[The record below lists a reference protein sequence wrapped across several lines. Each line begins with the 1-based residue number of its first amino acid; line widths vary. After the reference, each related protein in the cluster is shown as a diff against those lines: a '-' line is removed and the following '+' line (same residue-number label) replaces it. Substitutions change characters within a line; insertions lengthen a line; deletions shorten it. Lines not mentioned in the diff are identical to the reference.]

1 MTAFLGALESS
12 SWLKHIRSIL
22 DTSLFIA
29 NAVDGGISVV
39 VHCSDGWDRTA
50 QVCSL
55 AAVMLDPYYRTI
67 KGFQALT
74 EKDWLAFGHKFSER
88 CGYTQTDPKEKSPVF
103 TQFLDATWQLMQ
115 QRSDAFEFNERFL
128 LILHDHVQS
137 VQYGTFVGNC
147 EKDRVDLRLAER
159 TYSLWGFMTNHLNE
173 YANPLYRPEMDE
185 ILRPNLAPQ
194 IIQFWRGMYS
204 RFESGVHPRE
214 DIGEIM
220 SSTQDHCTSLEDH
233 VQYLTKHISN
243 FKNLISKSAKKT
255 AAAITASAN
264 GGVSSGL
271 VTGGSSSSGSS
282 SMSNSGTSGK
292 EQIAEEKEVDI
303 NDNRFTYDKKL
314 SELSEATDDHP
325 LIDPT
330 NFSFSTLSVSDPMD

>member
-12 SWLKHIRSIL
+12 SWLKHIRAIL
-22 DTSLFIA
+22 DTSMFIA

-55 AAVMLDPYYRTI
+55 ASVMLDPYYRTI
-67 KGFQALT
+67 KGFQALID
-74 EKDWLAFGHKFSER
+74 KDWLSFGHKFSER

-103 TQFLDATWQLMQ
+103 TQFLDATWQLIQ

-137 VQYGTFVGNC
+137 AQYGTFVGNC

-173 YANPLYRPEMDE
+173 YVNPLYRPEMDE

-194 IIQFWRGMYS
+194 SIQFWRGMYA

-214 DIGEIM
+214 DICEIM
-220 SSTQDHCTSLEDH
+220 LSSRDHCASLEDH

-255 AAAITASAN
+255 AAAITATTSGGGSA
-264 GGVSSGL
+264 SGS
-271 VTGGSSSSGSS
+271 GSSSSSMNNNVVTAKEAKESS
-282 SMSNSGTSGK
+282 D
-292 EQIAEEKEVDI
+292 EAEEKEVDV
-303 NDNRFTYDKKL
+303 NDNR
-314 SELSEATDDHP
+314 
-325 LIDPT
+325 
-330 NFSFSTLSVSDPMD
+330 

>member
-1 MTAFLGALESS
+1 MSAFLGALESS

-67 KGFQALT
+67 KGFQALI
-74 EKDWLAFGHKFSER
+74 EKDWLAFGHKFSDR
-88 CGYTQTDPKEKSPVF
+88 CGYTQSDPKEKSPVF
-103 TQFLDATWQLMQ
+103 TQFLDATFQMMQ

-128 LILHDHVQS
+128 LIMHDHVQS
-137 VQYGTFVGNC
+137 AQYGTFVGNC
-147 EKDRVDLRLAER
+147 EKDRVDLRLAEK
-159 TYSLWGFMTNHLNE
+159 TYSLWGYMTNHLNE
-173 YANPLYRPEMDE
+173 FVNPLYRPEMDE

-194 IIQFWRGMYS
+194 VIQFWRGMYG
-204 RFESGVHPRE
+204 RFETGVHPRE
-214 DIGEIM
+214 DICDIM
-220 SSTQDHCTSLEDH
+220 LTSRDHCASLEDH

-255 AAAITASAN
+255 AAAITAGASAS
-264 GGVSSGL
+264 GMAVS
-271 VTGGSSSSGSS
+271 TAGSSSS
-282 SMSNSGTSGK
+282 SMSGSVGAK
-292 EQIAEEKEVDI
+292 EQLADREEKEVDI
-303 NDNRFTYDKKL
+303 NDNR
-314 SELSEATDDHP
+314 
-325 LIDPT
+325 
-330 NFSFSTLSVSDPMD
+330 